1 MFRLYHKQWWYKVN
15 GVTGFIGKGLTRQLN
30 RLWNYGCK
38 GLLGTLALALVFPA
52 VCLSVSLLSVL
63 ITVTAF
69 IW

>member
-1 MFRLYHKQWWYKVN
+1 MFRLYVQQWFTMK